1 MAILRTLLFLCI
13 VFSNAEGN
21 LVEKCPYG
29 WKNFGVRCFK
39 FFPQTVNVITAERN
53 CQSLDSN
60 LASVHNKME
69 NDFLMSLL
77 PPSSTH
83 SWIGAHDAIQ
93 EGQWVWSDGTPYDY
107 TNWCSGEPNG
117 GGAENC
123 VVINYSSNVC
133 WVDITCSTSAGYFC
147 AKGL

>member
-1 MAILRTLLFLCI
+1 MAILRTLLLLCI

-21 LVEKCPYG
+21 LFEKCPYG

-39 FFPQTVNVITAERN
+39 FFPQTVNMITAERN

-69 NDFLMSLL
+69 NEFLMSLL

-83 SWIGAHDAIQ
+83 SWIGAYDAIQ
-93 EGQWVWSDGTPYDY
+93 EGQWVWTDGTPYDY
-107 TNWCSGEPNG
+107 TYWCSGEPNG
-117 GGAENC
+117 GGSENC
-123 VVINYSSNVC
+123 VVINFISNVC
-133 WVDITCSTSAGYFC
+133 WVDITCATSAGYFC
-147 AKGL
+147 AKDL